1 MTEQSPS
8 ISVTPAPGKRS
19 LAYRMMV
26 ISAAWISVLLLG
38 GGFALN
44 RTITNLIESNFDSQ
58 LEYIMTAMIA
68 SAELFPDGEV
78 YFNRALGDQRFL
90 EPNSG
95 LYWQISGPGYDTYPS
110 RSLWD
115 RTLRGESTLSDEAL
129 HIYDSNQFPGEPL
142 RVAERTIVLPGSD
155 TKWEFLVAQ
164 RRTELDQQIAEIRLI
179 LIWSFAALG
188 LGLFIM
194 AMLQN
199 YYGLRPL
206 RRVRAAIQNLRTTGA
221 NRIVEPLPLEV
232 QPLVEELNALLSH
245 AERQA
250 EEARTHAG
258 NLAHALKTPLTVI
271 NNAATARAPDLATT
285 VVREAR
291 TMRRHVDHH
300 LARARAVGRR
310 AVGHARTP
318 VRDSAEAVRRAVE
331 RLYPDVRFDIAGG
344 RDAHVAIERQDLDE
358 ILGNLIENAA
368 KYGGGSVFVTI
379 DAERDDDPANS
390 ARFCVIWVEDDG
402 RGIPVDQRD
411 KLFDRGA
418 RLDTDKPGTG
428 LGLAIV
434 RDVAEIYGGN
444 VTLGESE
451 DLGGL
456 LVRLSLPRSGR
467 AAADE

>member
-1 MTEQSPS
+1 MNDQSSTIVAAPS
-8 ISVTPAPGKRS
+8 GGKRS

-26 ISAAWISVLLLG
+26 ISAVWISLLLLG

-44 RTITNLIESNFDSQ
+44 RTITNLIEEQFDNQ
-58 LEYIMTAMIA
+58 LNYILTAMIA
-68 SAELFPDGEV
+68 STEVGPDGEV
-78 YFNRALGDQRFL
+78 FFNRALGDQQFL

-95 LYWQISGPGYDTYPS
+95 LYWQINGAGFEPYPS

-115 RTLRGESTLSDEAL
+115 RTLQSQPNLSDEAL
-129 HIYDSNQFPGEPL
+129 HIYDSDQFPGEPL
-142 RVAERTIVLPGSD
+142 RIAERTVTLPGSD
-155 TKWEFLVAQ
+155 TQWEFLVAQ
-164 RRTELDQQIAEIRLI
+164 RRDELDEQIAEIRLI
-179 LIWSFAALG
+179 LVWSFAALG
-188 LGLFIM
+188 LGLFLM

-199 YYGLRPL
+199 HYGLRPL
-206 RRVRAAIQNLRTTGA
+206 RRVRAAIQNLRSTGA

-271 NNAATARAPDLATT
+271 NNAATAQAPDLAET

-318 VRDSAEAVRRAVE
+318 VCESAEAVRRAVE
-331 RLYPDVRFDIAGG
+331 RLYPSVRFDIAGP
-344 RDAHVAIERQDLDE
+344 RDASVAIERQDLDE

-379 DAERDDDPANS
+379 DAERGEDAASDK
-390 ARFCVIWVEDDG
+390 RFCVIWVEDDG
-402 RGIPVDQRD
+402 LGIPEDQRE

-418 RLDTDKPGTG
+418 RLDTGKPGTG

-434 RDVAEIYGGN
+434 RDVAEIYGGS

-456 LVRLSLPRSGR
+456 MVRLSLPRSGR
-467 AAADE
+467 MVPEE